1 MNNKRINWLSLSRG
15 QTGALMFLLPALS
28 LVTSW
33 GVSTVSFLFIIAAL
47 YHFKPSRA
55 ALLTHWPAVRW
66 VVLAF
71 LVNFL
76 FAVATFLARPEAGSG
91 SMEKPLRMLLAV
103 SALALVLA
111 SRPPRTWLWSGI
123 SLGALGGAALVGYQR
138 IALGMERPGGLL
150 NAITTGDVLVLF
162 GLLSLVGA
170 LGAPRLRERA
180 RDGMGTIAGFAGSL
194 MTGTRGGWLA
204 VALAALVAA
213 RYGRSLGTART
224 LAATAC
230 ALALMAAA
238 WMVPATG
245 VRARIAQGVQ
255 DVTTYMD
262 GGSAYT
268 NIGIR
273 LALWDGAGVLI
284 AERPLLGADYATY
297 RRELARHVAEG
308 RLDPVVLPAVHLH
321 NDALQALVSGGV
333 VGLLV
338 WLGTLAAP
346 GIFFARRLAEGAAAP
361 VEERIPALAGLLVV
375 TSYFAF
381 GLTEVIFW
389 SVKASL
395 LYALLVC
402 MLMGLSLNVKAI
414 DGK

>member
-1 MNNKRINWLSLSRG
+1 MKNKLINWLASARG
-15 QTGALMFLLPALS
+15 LACALMFLLPALS
-28 LVTSW
+28 LVTAW
-33 GVSTVSFLFIIAAL
+33 GVSAISFLCIIAAL

-55 ALLTHWPAVRW
+55 ALLAHWPQVRW

-71 LVNFL
+71 GANFL
-76 FAVATFLARPEAGSG
+76 FATATFLARPEAGSG
-91 SMEKPLRMLLAV
+91 SVEKPLRMLLAV

-111 SRPPRTWLWSGI
+111 ARPSASALWRGI
-123 SLGALGGAALVGYQR
+123 SVGALGGALLVGHQR
-138 IALGMERPGGLL
+138 IVLGMERPGGLL
-150 NAITTGDVLVLF
+150 NAITTGDILMLF
-162 GLLSLVGA
+162 ALLSLVAAIGVS
-170 LGAPRLRERA
+170 RA
-180 RDGMGTIAGFAGSL
+180 RTVSVAGTVAGLAGSL

-204 VALAALVAA
+204 AGLAAGLVPLLAVKYGRRGGAARSALAVGIVCVL
-213 RYGRSLGTART
+213 
-224 LAATAC
+224 LAGAW
-230 ALALMAAA
+230 LAP
-238 WMVPATG
+238 VTG
-245 VRARIAQGVQ
+245 VRARVEQGVA
-255 DVTTYMD
+255 DVTAYME

-273 LALWDGAGVLI
+273 LALWEGAAVLI

-308 RLDPVVLPAVHLH
+308 RLDPVVLPAVHFH
-321 NDALQALVSGGV
+321 NDALQALVSGGIA
-333 VGLLV
+333 GLLV
-338 WLGTLAAP
+338 WLATLAAP
-346 GIFFARRLAEGAAAP
+346 GLFFARMLALRAAAR
-361 VEERIPALAGLLVV
+361 VPALAGMVVV